1 MNLDASVTRA
11 KLQLNEEDF
20 DFYRCYKCHRLIT
33 RVDEILF
40 FTPNSKTAGEV
51 CKCGSKKYTP
61 TNPKWWEYFLPR
73 TIRFAYYRIRGVA

>member
-11 KLQLNEEDF
+11 KLKLNAEDY
-20 DFYRCYKCHRLIT
+20 DFYRCYKCGRLIT

-40 FTPNSKTAGEV
+40 FAEASKTAGQP
-51 CKCGSKKYTP
+51 CPCGSKKYMP
-61 TNPKWWEYFLPR
+61 TNPLWWEYLLPR